1 MGRRKF
7 VLTRELK
14 IARFRSSKREAKMRE
29 WVDYAAVSTE
39 TLHRW
44 LTHIE
49 QMMGG
54 HKTLEEIKAQ
64 IEAELLRRGV
74 GK

>member
-1 MGRRKF
+1 
-7 VLTRELK
+7 
-14 IARFRSSKREAKMRE
+14 MRE

-54 HKTLEEIKAQ
+54 HKTLEEIRAQ